1 MLGTIANSIAIVIG
15 TMVGLLFKK
24 GIKEEYSEII
34 VQATSLGVLIIGIK
48 GALQGQELLLMIFS
62 LVIGSII
69 GEWIHFENKLKSFGD
84 FIESKFSKGESS
96 ISKGF
101 VSATLIFCVGSM
113 AIVGALESGLRG
125 NHEILFAKATLDGI
139 FSVIF
144 ASTLGIGVMLS
155 AVSVFIYQGA
165 IAMSSSLV
173 AGLLTDQV
181 VTEVA
186 AVGSILIMVIG
197 TNMLEMTKIR
207 VANMIP
213 AVFIPVVYFGILNF
227 L

>member
-1 MLGTIANSIAIVIG
+1 MLGTIANSVAIVIG

-24 GIKEEYSEII
+24 GIKETYSEII

-69 GEWIHFENKLKSFGD
+69 GEWIHFENRLKRLGD
-84 FIESKFSKGESS
+84 YIETKFKNSESS

-101 VSATLIFCVGSM
+101 VSATLLFCVGSM

-144 ASTLGIGVMLS
+144 ASTMGVGVMLS
-155 AVSVFIYQGA
+155 AISVFIYQGA
-165 IAMSSSLV
+165 IAISSSFMSNI
-173 AGLLTDQV
+173 LTDV
-181 VTEVA
+181 VINEVSA
-186 AVGSILIMVIG
+186 IGSVLIMIIG
-197 TNMLEMTKIR
+197 TNMLEITKIR

-213 AVFIPVVYFGILNF
+213 AVFMPVIYFGILAV